1 MAKSNRWQKALT
13 VLSRGGVFS
22 AEDLCKE
29 MQYNSVYRVSSIV
42 LDTKIF
48 AGAVIKTV
56 RSGRK
61 VTGYQLVN
69 VDEMKKLVSD
79 KGFVSLTSKSV
90 AKQTATVAKVAKV
103 VAVKS
108 AKVPKSPKQS
118 KAPSVEMPTKV
129 KTIAP
134 VDVLDMI
141 DTGVADFEDREYA
154 SQYVKG
160 M

>member
-90 AKQTATVAKVAKV
+90 AKQTATVAKV

-154 SQYVKG
+154 SQYVRG